1 MSENEYLHSALNIVF
16 TLTQQHMRKTT
27 ELPQY
32 MSDWLLMSLRTLC
45 ESYKLKAACLVALQS
60 TRCWKRVDGE
70 KRYAS
75 SMTVFWQRTFLNQV
89 PPHLEL
95 RLQFRGISLL
105 RILQTAAL
113 VEGLMRKEK
122 SRVKKKRRWSLDGA
136 VCVVHLCKP
145 RMG

>member
-32 MSDWLLMSLRTLC
+32 MSDWLLMSLRTPARATSLKLRVWWLSKAPDV
-45 ESYKLKAACLVALQS
+45 ESALTGKSGMHLVW
-60 TRCWKRVDGE
+60 RCFGKGP
-70 KRYAS
+70 
-75 SMTVFWQRTFLNQV
+75 FLIKS

-145 RMG
+145 RVG